1 MSLSCSS
8 PLNAAR
14 TRLALVEWRVRLQ
27 QIAWSMMNRHRS
39 TDNRADI
46 IGDRWHGAAASVVFR
61 VDVPAEPVL
70 NLEEV
75 DRLVP
80 ACKVETPQAGPGDAV
95 RDRHLC
101 PRIFGNPFEGQIIG
115 AVVDRP
121 AGVGPAIDDDV
132 VLAGVQISHFERLV
146 GARDASGGD
155 VSFDD
160 GILQEVD
167 VDIDANRITIC
178 PRKVPGCSVVKR

>member
-1 MSLSCSS
+1 
-8 PLNAAR
+8 
-14 TRLALVEWRVRLQ
+14 
-27 QIAWSMMNRHRS
+27 MNRSHRS
-39 TDNRADI
+39 HRQSRDI
-46 IGDRWHGAAASVVFR
+46 IGDRWHGAATSVVFR
-61 VDVPAEPVL
+61 VDVPAEPSSTSR
-70 NLEEV
+70 
-75 DRLVP
+75 RLTVWSPP
-80 ACKVETPQAGPGDAV
+80 ARSRLLKRDQVTPSAT
-95 RDRHLC
+95 RHLC

-121 AGVGPAIDDDV
+121 AGVGPAIDDV

-167 VDIDANRITIC
+167 VDIDANRITNL
-178 PRKVPGCSVVKR
+178 PTEGAGCSVVKR